1 MSSQWV
7 DFAAIKA
14 SVEIEQVLEHYRV
27 RLKHVRQD
35 YLRGPCPL
43 PMHGS
48 EQSRESFGVDTGRNV
63 WACHSASCCQ
73 ARHGKVGGNILDLV
87 ACMEACSIR
96 EAALQ
101 LRAWSDMSRE
111 TGLPDQLVSKG
122 KRAGCSQGELPRLPF
137 TLWLRW
143 HPYLEQRGIQ
153 RQTAAWF
160 GAGYYGGSG
169 FLRGRMVFP
178 IHDEGGELVAYAG
191 RRMDGREP
199 RYLFP
204 PGFRKS
210 QVVFNLH
217 RAVQSAARQGGVAIV
232 VEGFFDCLKVHQAG
246 YGNVVALMGASVSG
260 RQSELLHTY
269 FRELVVMLDGD
280 EAGRRA
286 SWALIKRW
294 PEAFI
299 AWVPAGWQPD
309 QLSHDQIQR
318 VLPRLVG
325 CAPQLVSMPSDQI
338 LGSASGALGAQ

>member
-7 DFAAIKA
+7 DFSALKG
-14 SVEIEQVLEHYRV
+14 SVDIEPVLAHYRV
-27 RLKHVRQD
+27 RLKRVRKD
-35 YLRGPCPL
+35 YLRGFCPL
-43 PMHGS
+43 PTHGS

-73 ARHGKVGGNILDLV
+73 ARQGKVGGNILDLV
-87 ACMEACSIR
+87 ACMEDCSIR
-96 EAALQ
+96 EAALR
-101 LRAWSDMSRE
+101 LRGWSDTSRE
-111 TGLPDQLVSKG
+111 TGLADQLVSKG
-122 KRAGCSQGELPRLPF
+122 KRAGRSQEELPRLPF

-178 IHDEGGELVAYAG
+178 IHDERGELVAYTG
-191 RRMDGREP
+191 RAIDGWEP

-217 RAVQSAARQGGVAIV
+217 RAVKAAARQGGVAIV

-246 YGNVVALMGASVSG
+246 YDNVVALMGTSVSD
-260 RQSELLHTY
+260 RQAELLDTY

-280 EAGRRA
+280 EAGWRA
-286 SWALIKRW
+286 SRVLAARW
-294 PEAFI
+294 PA
-299 AWVPAGWQPD
+299 AYMARVPAGWQPD
-309 QLSHDQIQR
+309 QLSSGEIAGILR
-318 VLPRLVG
+318 G
-325 CAPQLVSMPSDQI
+325 ANGAP
-338 LGSASGALGAQ
+338 GA

>member
-7 DFAAIKA
+7 DFSALKG
-14 SVEIEQVLEHYRV
+14 SVDIEPVLAHYRV
-27 RLKHVRQD
+27 RLKRVRKD
-35 YLRGPCPL
+35 YLRGFCPL
-43 PMHGS
+43 PTHGS
-48 EQSRESFGVDTGRNV
+48 PQSRESFGVDTGRNV

-73 ARHGKVGGNILDLV
+73 ARQGKVGGNILDLV
-87 ACMEACSIR
+87 ACMENCSIR
-96 EAALQ
+96 EAALR
-101 LRAWSDMSRE
+101 LRGWSDTSRE

-122 KRAGCSQGELPRLPF
+122 KRAGRSQEELARLPF
-137 TLWLRW
+137 TLGLRW

-153 RQTAAWF
+153 RQTADWF

-178 IHDEGGELVAYAG
+178 IHDDGGELVAYAG
-191 RRMDGREP
+191 RMMDGREP

-217 RAVQSAARQGGVAIV
+217 RAVKAARQGGVAIV

-246 YGNVVALMGASVSG
+246 YGNVVALMGASVSD
-260 RQSELLHTY
+260 RQAELLDTY

-286 SWALIKRW
+286 SRVLAARW
-294 PEAFI
+294 PAAYM
-299 AWVPAGWQPD
+299 AWVPTGWQPD
-309 QLSHDQIQR
+309 QLSSEEIEGILR
-318 VLPRLVG
+318 G
-325 CAPQLVSMPSDQI
+325 ANGAP
-338 LGSASGALGAQ
+338 GA

>member
-7 DFAAIKA
+7 DFSALKG
-14 SVEIEQVLEHYRV
+14 SVDIEPVLAHYRV
-27 RLKHVRQD
+27 RLKRVRKD
-35 YLRGPCPL
+35 YLRGWCPL
-43 PMHGS
+43 PTHGS
-48 EQSRESFGVDTGRNV
+48 QQSRESFGVDTGRNV

-73 ARHGKVGGNILDLV
+73 ARNGKVGGNILELV
-87 ACMEACSIR
+87 AYMEACSIR
-96 EAALQ
+96 EAALR
-101 LRAWSDMSRE
+101 LRGWSDTSRE

-122 KRAGCSQGELPRLPF
+122 KRAGRNQEELPRLPF

-178 IHDEGGELVAYAG
+178 IHDERGKLVAYAG
-191 RRMDGREP
+191 RVMDGREP

-217 RAVQSAARQGGVAIV
+217 RAVKSAARQGGVAIL

-246 YGNVVALMGASVSG
+246 YGNVVALMGASVSD
-260 RQSELLHTY
+260 RQAELLDTY

-280 EAGRRA
+280 EVGWRA
-286 SWALIKRW
+286 SRVLAARW
-294 PEAFI
+294 PAAYM

-309 QLSHDQIQR
+309 QLSSEEIER
-318 VLPRLVG
+318 ILRRARG
-325 CAPQLVSMPSDQI
+325 AP
-338 LGSASGALGAQ
+338 GA

>member
-7 DFAAIKA
+7 DFSALKG
-14 SVEIEQVLEHYRV
+14 SVDIEPVLAHYRV
-27 RLKHVRQD
+27 RLKRVRKD
-35 YLRGPCPL
+35 YLRGFCPL
-43 PMHGS
+43 PTHGS

-73 ARHGKVGGNILDLV
+73 ARNGKVGGNILDLV
-87 ACMEACSIR
+87 AYMEACSIR
-96 EAALQ
+96 EAALR
-101 LRAWSDMSRE
+101 LRGWSDTSRE

-122 KRAGCSQGELPRLPF
+122 KRAGRNQEELPRLPF

-178 IHDEGGELVAYAG
+178 IHDERGKLVAYAG
-191 RRMDGREP
+191 RVMDGREP

-217 RAVQSAARQGGVAIV
+217 RAVKSAARQGGVAIL

-246 YGNVVALMGASVSG
+246 YGNVVALMGASVSD
-260 RQSELLHTY
+260 RQAELLDTY
-269 FRELVVMLDGD
+269 FGELVVMLDGD
-280 EAGRRA
+280 EVGWRA
-286 SWALIKRW
+286 SRVLAARW
-294 PEAFI
+294 PAAYM

-309 QLSHDQIQR
+309 QLSSEEIER
-318 VLPRLVG
+318 ILRRARG
-325 CAPQLVSMPSDQI
+325 AP
-338 LGSASGALGAQ
+338 GA